1 MAGKVSNSD
10 NDKIKADADIFMK
23 FSSGKLPADLNTNIE
38 KRQCKWEEWA
48 ENTAHDIMS

>member
-23 FSSGKLPADLNTNIE
+23 FSSEQQLTSLNTNIE
-38 KRQCKWEEWA
+38 KQQCEWA
-48 ENTAHDIMS
+48 ESTADNIMP